1 MNDLYERE
9 VDLSE
14 LAQDHEKGFAEA
26 IAMKAKVKRLQE
38 NSDFRWLT
46 AVMQKNLDQRV
57 NDCFQQTKNFDQMIA
72 NNSAMAEIRGFQAA
86 MLFAQ
91 SLLNG
96 AEQAI
101 AMHEPF
107 ITREDE

>member
-1 MNDLYERE
+1 MNELYERE

-14 LAQDHEKGFAEA
+14 LAQDHEKGYSEA
-26 IAMKAKVKRLQE
+26 IAMRGKLNRLRE
-38 NSDFRWLT
+38 NSDFKWLT
-46 AVMQKNLDQRV
+46 AVMQSNLDTRV
-57 NDCFQQTKNFDQMIA
+57 QNCFRETTSFDQMIA

-101 AMHEPF
+101 KLHEPF
-107 ITREDE
+107 IEKDEE